1 MKSKLTIIFSL
12 ILCLVLALAAGCSQP
27 ATPPATPAPT
37 TVQTT
42 EATPVPIPTAVPT
55 TVSLTPGP
63 TQSLADIWGI
73 QIQVASNG
81 EAIDPQITT
90 TIRGGK
96 GMNVIPE
103 IDVRVTRSDGVVEE
117 GKMVQPFSVGTALS
131 LTGTTKNTDRA
142 EVWAITPQGEKVKIY
157 DAYVP
162 FRSYN

>member
-1 MKSKLTIIFSL
+1 MLR
-12 ILCLVLALAAGCSQP
+12 P

-42 EATPVPIPTAVPT
+42 EATPVPTPTVVPT

-63 TQSLADIWGI
+63 TQSLPDIWGI

-142 EVWAITPQGEKVKIY
+142 EVWAFSPQGEKVKIY

>member
-1 MKSKLTIIFSL
+1 MRLLPGVRSRQLPLPLLHRQRS
-12 ILCLVLALAAGCSQP
+12 
-27 ATPPATPAPT
+27 
-37 TVQTT
+37 QTT
-42 EATPVPIPTAVPT
+42 EATPVPTPTAVPT

-63 TQSLADIWGI
+63 TQSLPDIWGI